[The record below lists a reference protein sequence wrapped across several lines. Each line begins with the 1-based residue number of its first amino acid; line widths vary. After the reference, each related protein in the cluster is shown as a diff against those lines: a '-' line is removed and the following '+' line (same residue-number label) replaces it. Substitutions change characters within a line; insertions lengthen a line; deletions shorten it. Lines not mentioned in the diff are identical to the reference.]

1 MNLTLYKSV
10 YGKLASLNSVRYAIT
25 RKHYFLG
32 LPTGLLAIFFF
43 FKGHFAKLRSLWLA
57 TQYSLQVR
65 GGSPLRYP
73 PFFCLFI
80 ISIIIFIEI
89 GGKTHPTRVLYVIL
103 INNNW

>member
-10 YGKLASLNSVRYAIT
+10 YGKLASLNSGRYAIT

-32 LPTGLLAIFFF
+32 FVNRPTGHLFFF
-43 FKGHFAKLRSLWLA
+43 RGHFAQLRSLWLA

-73 PFFCLFI
+73 PLLRI
-80 ISIIIFIEI
+80 YNYIIIFIEI
-89 GGKTHPTRVLYVIL
+89 GGKSRPTRVLYVIL
-103 INNNW
+103 INN